1 MIKLTSQIRD
11 SHFASMRFFRIV
23 AAAVDKHSG
32 SRCPIL
38 LDKKSITVLF
48 FAPVCKAKGCGS
60 CRRTPISPLIPVN
73 SRKANPA
80 IRTAGRRARATRRL
94 TAQAIDG
101 ALEGDPHLLRLC
113 ISRLLPTP
121 RGRRVQLDLPAGDSL
136 TEIAAALAATVRAV
150 AEGVISPLEATDLAE
165 VIEAQRRLV
174 ETVALQRRVVALEEA
189 SREVVAV
196 GRRLWQAPREG
207 APLTSEADFDA
218 PFGTPPEISFGWD
231 DQG

>member
-1 MIKLTSQIRD
+1 MRIMSSD
-11 SHFASMRFFRIV
+11 AHFPTKSGQFQKGQSGNPAGRPP
-23 AAAVDKHSG
+23 G
-32 SRCPIL
+32 SRN
-38 LDKKSITVLF
+38 
-48 FAPVCKAKGCGS
+48 KATLAAEAMLEG
-60 CRRTPISPLIPVN
+60 TLE
-73 SRKANPA
+73 
-80 IRTAGRRARATRRL
+80 RL

-174 ETVALQRRVVALEEA
+174 ETVALQRRLVALEEA
-189 SREVVAV
+189 SREIVAV